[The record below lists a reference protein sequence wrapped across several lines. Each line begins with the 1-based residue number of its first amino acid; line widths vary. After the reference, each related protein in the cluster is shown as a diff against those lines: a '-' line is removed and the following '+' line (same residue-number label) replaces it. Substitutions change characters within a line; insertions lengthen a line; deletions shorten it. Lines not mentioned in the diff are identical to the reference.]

1 MNKSDPNY
9 TFSLITLILFLAI
22 FGFSIFSDGMFF
34 DGIFYAAVSN
44 NYAHHIGTFWAME
57 YSPTLLPPFN
67 DQPPLALFL
76 QAIFFKML
84 GDSIYVERFYCFL
97 FALLNIYIIK
107 KVWILVSNKAGDLF
121 CLPVLIWIIIP
132 LTGWTFQN
140 NLIEVTMSAFDLLAI
155 YYIIKGCKTN
165 SFFHFVIGGIFI
177 CCAGLSKGFQGLF
190 PIISPLLYWWVYRET
205 MFTKAVMQFLS
216 VLLIPVLLMAFL
228 FIYPASNHSLQ
239 LYLEDRIAGT
249 FNHVQDTTTTHFF
262 LLFKLLLQLLIPVS
276 LIVITWLFIRKSTIE
291 KTTDDKT
298 PYFFLLVGLS
308 ASLPLM
314 VTLEQREFYLTTS
327 LPYFALAL
335 GLISFP
341 IIKYALLKLSTLNLH
356 HKLINNVLMGFI
368 LLLIITIALTSSKPK
383 REGDL
388 IADLSVIHRV
398 VPEYTSISIPSELN
412 SNWTY
417 HAYFMRYCKLSLDDK
432 NKQKYFLSDIEM
444 IAPTDSCYKNLDL
457 PLKKFKLFECSSK

>member
-1 MNKSDPNY
+1 MKKTDLNY
-9 TFSLITLILFLAI
+9 TFCLITLLLFLAI

-44 NYAHHIGTFWAME
+44 NYAHHIGTFWAMQ

-76 QAIFFKML
+76 QAMFFKML

-107 KVWILVSNKAGDLF
+107 KLWSLISNKTGDF
-121 CLPVLIWIIIP
+121 FWLPILIWIIIP

-155 YYIIKGCKTN
+155 YFIIKGCKTN
-165 SFFHFVIGGIFI
+165 SFFQFVLGGIFI
-177 CCAGLSKGFQGLF
+177 CCAGLSKGIQGLF
-190 PIISPLLYWWVYRET
+190 PIISPLLYWCAYRET
-205 MFTKAVMQFLS
+205 RFTKAIMQFLS
-216 VLLIPVLLMAFL
+216 VLFIPVLFIAFL
-228 FIYPASNHSLQ
+228 FIYPVSHHSLQ
-239 LYLEDRIAGT
+239 LYLDDRIAGT
-249 FNHVQDTTTTHFF
+249 FNHVQDTTSTHFF
-262 LLFKLLLQLLIPVS
+262 LLYKLLLQLSIPVS
-276 LIVITWLFIRKSTIE
+276 LIVITWLFVRKNTIE
-291 KTTDDKT
+291 KNPVDKT
-298 PYFFLLVGLS
+298 IYFFLLVGLS

-327 LPYFALAL
+327 LPYYALAI
-335 GLISFP
+335 GLISIP
-341 IIKYALLKLSTLNLH
+341 IITIALKMLSSINLH
-356 HKLINNVLMGFI
+356 HKLINNVLMSLI
-368 LLLIITIALTSSKPK
+368 LILIITIALTSSKPK

-388 IADLSVIHRV
+388 IADISIIHKVI
-398 VPEYTSISIPSELN
+398 PEYTSISIPSEMN

-432 NKQKYFLSDIEM
+432 NKQKYFLSAIDTNS
-444 IAPTDSCYKNLDL
+444 PLDSCYQNLNL
-457 PLKKFKLFECSSK
+457 PLKKFKLFECRSK

>member
-1 MNKSDPNY
+1 MKKADPNY
-9 TFSLITLILFLAI
+9 TFCLITLVLFLAI
-22 FGFSIFSDGMFF
+22 FGFGIFSDGMFF

-44 NYAHHIGTFWAME
+44 NYAHHIGTFWAMQ

-76 QAIFFKML
+76 QAMFFKML

-97 FALLNIYIIK
+97 FTLLNIYIIK
-107 KVWILVSNKAGDLF
+107 KIWSLVSDKAGDF
-121 CLPVLIWIIIP
+121 FWLPILIWILIP

-140 NLIEVTMSAFDLLAI
+140 NLMEVTMSAFDLLAI

-165 SFFHFVIGGIFI
+165 SFFQFFLGGIFI

-205 MFTKAVMQFLS
+205 RFTKAILQFLS
-216 VLLIPVLLMAFL
+216 MLLIPVLFIAFL
-228 FIYPASNHSLQ
+228 YIYPVSHHSLQ

-249 FNHVQDTTTTHFF
+249 FNHGQDTTTTRFF
-262 LLFKLLLQLLIPVS
+262 LLYKLLLQLSIPVS
-276 LIVITWLFIRKSTIE
+276 LIAIIWLFVRKNIIE
-291 KTTDDKT
+291 KTPVDKT
-298 PYFFLLVGLS
+298 VYFFLLVGLS

-327 LPYFALAL
+327 LPYFALSI
-335 GLISFP
+335 GLISIP
-341 IIKYALLKLSTLNLH
+341 IIKPALKMLSTMNLH
-356 HKLINNVLMGFI
+356 HKLINNVLMSLI
-368 LLLIITIALTSSKPK
+368 LVLIITIAFTASKPK

-388 IADLSVIHRV
+388 IADLSIIHKVI
-398 VPEYTSISIPSELN
+398 PEYMSISIPSELN

-432 NKQKYFLSDIEM
+432 NKQKYFLNEIEM
-444 IAPTDSCYKNLDL
+444 NAPTDSCYQNMDL
-457 PLKKFKLFECSSK
+457 RLKRFNLFECRSK

>member
-1 MNKSDPNY
+1 MNRTDPNY
-9 TFSLITLILFLAI
+9 TLSLITLLLFLAI

-44 NYAHHIGTFWAME
+44 NYAHHIGTFWAMQ

-76 QAIFFKML
+76 QAMFFKML

-107 KVWILVSNKAGDLF
+107 KVWCLLSDKAKDGF
-121 CLPVLIWIIIP
+121 WLPVLIWIIIP
-132 LTGWTFQN
+132 LTSWTFQN

-165 SFFHFVIGGIFI
+165 SFFQFSLGGIFI

-205 MFTKAVMQFLS
+205 RFTKAILQFLS
-216 VLLIPVLLMAFL
+216 VLLIPVLFIAFL
-228 FIYPASNHSLQ
+228 YIYPVSHHSLQ

-249 FNHVQDTTTTHFF
+249 FNHLQDTTTTHFF
-262 LLFKLLLQLLIPVS
+262 LLYKLLLQLSIPVS
-276 LIVITWLFIRKSTIE
+276 LIVIIWLFVRKSTIE
-291 KTTDDKT
+291 KTTDDNT
-298 PYFFLLVGLS
+298 PYFFLLVGLC

-327 LPYFALAL
+327 LPYFAIAL
-335 GLISFP
+335 GLIALPSVECAL
-341 IIKYALLKLSTLNLH
+341 IKMSNLKRR
-356 HKLINNVLMGFI
+356 LINPVLIGLILVFI
-368 LLLIITIALTSSKPK
+368 ILIPLNSSKPK

-388 IADLSVIHRV
+388 IADLSIIHRV
-398 VPEYTSISIPSELN
+398 IPEYTSISIPSELN

-432 NKQKYFLSDIEM
+432 NKQKYFLSENEM
-444 IAPTDSCYKNLDL
+444 SAPADSCYQNVDL
-457 PLKKFKLFECSSK
+457 PLKKFTLYECKTY